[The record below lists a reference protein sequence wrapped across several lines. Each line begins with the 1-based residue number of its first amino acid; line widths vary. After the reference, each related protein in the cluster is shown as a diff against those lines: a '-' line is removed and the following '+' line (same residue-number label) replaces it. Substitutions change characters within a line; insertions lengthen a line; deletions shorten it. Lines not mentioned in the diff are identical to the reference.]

1 MKRIGKIIALI
12 LLLLIVFSAWRF
24 FGSNTDFNEDKKAL
38 YIKTGSTFD
47 DVINDLSEQQIL
59 KNPGSFAWLAKMFG
73 YNKNVKPGKYVITHG
88 SSIFK
93 IFRMLK
99 SGNQSPVNFI
109 ITKLRTKENLAQ
121 KIAAN
126 FECDSL
132 TFISILNSNDSL
144 SKYGLDTNT
153 VMTAIIPNTY
163 SILWNTSG
171 SKIFKKL
178 FAEHEHFWNDER
190 KQKAAALN
198 LSPEEVYTLAS
209 IVEEETNADQDK
221 GNIAS
226 VYLNRLHAHMK
237 LGADPTIK
245 FALKNFALKRI
256 YTGYIDSSANSPY
269 NTYKFSGLP
278 PGPICTPSEK
288 TIDAVLNEP
297 STNYLYFV
305 AKPDRSGLS
314 VFTDSYEQHQ
324 INARIYQQYLDSLKI
339 K

>member
-1 MKRIGKIIALI
+1 MKRIAKIIALI

-24 FGSNTDFNEDKKAL
+24 FGSNTDFKEDKKAL
-38 YIKTGSTFD
+38 YIKTGSTFA
-47 DVINDLSEQQIL
+47 DVINDLSEQQII
-59 KNPGSFAWLAKMFG
+59 KNPGSFALLAKMFG
-73 YNKNVKPGKYVITHG
+73 YNKNVKPGKYVIANG

-99 SGNQSPVNFI
+99 SGNQSPVNFV

-121 KIAAN
+121 KIATN
-126 FECDSL
+126 FECDSS
-132 TFISILNSNDSL
+132 TFISFLYNNDSL

-178 FAEHEHFWNDER
+178 FAEHDLFWNDER

-209 IVEEETNADQDK
+209 IVEEETNLDQDK

-226 VYLNRLHAHMK
+226 VYLNRLHAHMR

-245 FALKNFALKRI
+245 FALKNFTLKRI
-256 YTGYIDSSANSPY
+256 YTGNIDSCANSPY
-269 NTYKFSGLP
+269 NTYKFTGLP

-288 TIDAVLNEP
+288 TIDAVLNMP
-297 STNYLYFV
+297 STSYLYFV
-305 AKPDRSGLS
+305 ARGDGSGLHI
-314 VFTDSYEQHQ
+314 FEESYEEHQANAKKYHQH
-324 INARIYQQYLDSLKI
+324 LDSLKI